1 MAEVFVR
8 SAKWDFL
15 KIAAEMTII
24 AVPGSRAPNSK
35 AHAMTAHVSIA
46 QASAEFAGL
55 VARAERGEEIVVM
68 RDGRPVARLVPHREP
83 KPLVFGDLAGLY
95 ISDDLSLPESIFDD
109 FEKGAGS

>member
-1 MAEVFVR
+1 
-8 SAKWDFL
+8 
-15 KIAAEMTII
+15 
-24 AVPGSRAPNSK
+24 
-35 AHAMTAHVSIA
+35 MTAHVSIA
-46 QASAEFAGL
+46 QASAELAGL

-95 ISDDLSLPESIFDD
+95 ISDDLSLPESVFED